1 MSTSDVRTA
10 ATRRDAAHR
19 RVQRVTLG
27 VAAAVVGATSVGA
40 VALAQAADGV
50 GAATPVGDQAG
61 STGAGVS
68 SGTGVAPGTGQAPV
82 ASSGGS

>member
-1 MSTSDVRTA
+1 MTTSDVRTA

-40 VALAQAADGV
+40 VALAQAAAGD
-50 GAATPVGDQAG
+50 GAAAPLSDQAG
-61 STGAGVS
+61 PT
-68 SGTGVAPGTGQAPV
+68 GTGVSAGTGLTQGTGQAPV